1 MMNPMAEL
9 PAPLEREWLWA
20 ALQTLVEA
28 RGEEPFL
35 RSPILMPDDT
45 FFPDRWSADEHGV
58 GRLAKRLLGYAGL
71 DHLDVEVRLFTEA
84 TEVRE
89 VGLDG
94 RAAATSHAGAAAW
107 FAGIRGGTCL
117 FGAESDQLDD
127 PLGLVGAM
135 AHEIGHAYR
144 RSHRLEHRDRAM
156 EEKLTDVTTIYLGFG
171 VLTTAASARFMTT
184 HHENMGSSYAHKR
197 QGYLAPHEMAF
208 MLASQLALRGY
219 DARTVRSLIKRLPAN
234 QAATVRAA
242 ISETSRPL
250 IANAMGF
257 ERVPDPVPAPPVER
271 SWWQRMLGR

>member
-1 MMNPMAEL
+1 MGSMAEL

-20 ALQTLVEA
+20 ALETLVEA

-35 RSPILMPDDT
+35 RAPIVLPDDR

-58 GRLAKRLLGYAGL
+58 ARLARRLLGYAGL
-71 DHLDVEVRLFTEA
+71 GHLEVEVEVFTEA

-94 RAAATSHAGAAAW
+94 RASATSHVGAAAW

-117 FGAESDQLDD
+117 FGAEADQLGD
-127 PLGLVGAM
+127 PVGIVGAM

-144 RSHRLEHRDRAM
+144 RSYRLEHRDRTM

-171 VLTTAASARFMTT
+171 LLTTAASARFITA
-184 HHENMGSSYAHKR
+184 HHDNLGSSYAHKR

-208 MLASQLALRGY
+208 MLASQLVLRGY
-219 DARTVRSLIKRLPAN
+219 DARVVRALIKSLPAN
-234 QAATVRAA
+234 QAATVRATFA
-242 ISETSRPL
+242 ETTRPL

-257 ERVPDPVPAPPVER
+257 DRVPDPVAPPVIEK
-271 SWWQRMLGR
+271 SFWQRLLGR